1 MNCADNWFYW
11 NAELIDAE
19 TAKQSESKVEE

>member
-11 NAELIDAE
+11 NAELNIAE
-19 TAKQSESKVEE
+19 TAKQLKNEVEE

>member
-11 NAELIDAE
+11 NAERIDVE
-19 TAKQSESKVEE
+19 TSKQLESEVEE

>member
-11 NAELIDAE
+11 NAEMIDVE
-19 TAKQSESKVEE
+19 TVKQLESEIEE